1 MLSRRA
7 FVAGSVS
14 AGAFVSTVAWAR
26 WGELHRL
33 EFVEHDLPIGD
44 LPSTLDG
51 QLVVQLSDLHIGP
64 QVAESFLL
72 DAFELVKAL
81 DPAFVA
87 YTGDFVTYES
97 RAQLFRTSDVMRN
110 APHGRIGTL
119 SVLGNHD
126 YGHAWADRTVAA
138 EIARR
143 VEDCGITVLRNSSR
157 IVSGLQFTG
166 FDDLLSPA
174 FGGATVMARRERGV
188 PTIALCHNPDAC
200 DLDVWDDFGGWVLAG
215 HTHGGQVSLP
225 IVGPPILPVRNRRY
239 AAGEYELAGGRRL
252 YINRALGHTFPVRL
266 GVRPEIT
273 LHRLIRV

>member
-1 MLSRRA
+1 MLSRRT
-7 FVAGSVS
+7 FVAGSLA
-14 AGAFVSTVAWAR
+14 AGVLGPIAWSR
-26 WGELHRL
+26 WGELYWL
-33 EFVEHDLPIGD
+33 EFVEHDLPVPD
-44 LPSTLDG
+44 LPSPLEG
-51 QLVVQLSDLHIGP
+51 QLLVQLSDLHIGP
-64 QVAESFLL
+64 QVADSFLL
-72 DAFELVKAL
+72 DAFARVRDLSPAL
-81 DPAFVA
+81 VA
-87 YTGDFVTYES
+87 YTGDFVTYEG
-97 RAQLFRTSDVMRN
+97 RAQLSRTSDVMRS

-143 VEDCGITVLRNSSR
+143 IEDCGITVLRNSSR
-157 IVSGLQFTG
+157 IVGGLQFIG

-174 FGGATVMARRERGV
+174 FGGAAVMAGRERGV
-188 PTIALCHNPDAC
+188 PAIALCHNPDAC

-239 AAGEYELAGGRRL
+239 AAGEYELDGGRRL

-273 LHRLIRV
+273 LHRLLRA